1 MTEVTRSPELYLG
14 KRRSADCDTHDIEV
28 ENPNHN
34 IKRYRVTTKPNGL
47 DGLRHGD
54 ENSHHA
60 FKRNKSGSFA
70 AMESVGPPSPAN
82 HQDQLE
88 QYYQSVIA
96 SMKIEH
102 QMALTRKDQE
112 TQQLNHN
119 NQQLM
124 ARCQAMTQEHNSCL
138 EEGRVLKRAV
148 AIQESRFREL
158 SATHE
163 QLQNVMRMA
172 AEHIAKLENENR
184 ELNSLVSS
192 FQYGGPSGFPPG
204 PPDVY

>member
-14 KRRSADCDTHDIEV
+14 KRRSVECDTDEV
-28 ENPNHN
+28 EISNTNHN
-34 IKRYRVTTKPNGL
+34 VKRYRVATKPAGL

-54 ENSHHA
+54 DNSQHA

-70 AMESVGPPSPAN
+70 VMEGVGSSLMAQ
-82 HQDQLE
+82 HDSE

-96 SMKIEH
+96 SMKMEH
-102 QMALTRKDQE
+102 QMALARKDQE
-112 TQQLNHN
+112 AQQMHQE
-119 NQQLM
+119 NQQLR
-124 ARCQAMTQEHNSCL
+124 ARCQAMTQEHNVCL

-148 AIQESRFREL
+148 AIQENRYREL
-158 SATHE
+158 SSTHD

-192 FQYGGPSGFPPG
+192 FQYSGSSGFPPG